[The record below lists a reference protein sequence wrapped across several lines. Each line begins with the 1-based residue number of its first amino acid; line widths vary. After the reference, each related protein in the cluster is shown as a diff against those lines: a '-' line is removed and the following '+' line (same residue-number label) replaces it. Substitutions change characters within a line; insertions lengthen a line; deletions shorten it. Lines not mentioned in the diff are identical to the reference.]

1 MKHHGHGHNERLLS
15 RGFLLIA
22 AFALV
27 EAAGGY
33 LSNSLTLIADAGHM
47 VLDASA
53 LALSWWALRLSRRE
67 HERLSYGYH
76 RYQILAAFINALALL
91 ALVGW
96 ILFEAVSR
104 LGNPEPLLPIPALA
118 IAVTG
123 LVVNLY
129 VYRLLHGS
137 DNLNVRSAALHVLG
151 DILGSAS
158 AIAAAGIVL
167 VFDWH
172 YADPILAIVVAAIL
186 VRGAW
191 RVLRESIHILLEGV
205 PANLDPERIRQALVA
220 KVEDLLDVHHIHIWA
235 LTDEKFLLTLHATID
250 EAADEQLAT
259 HRIKQVLVGDFGI
272 DHSTIQIERGP
283 CPDVQ

>member
-1 MKHHGHGHNERLLS
+1 MKHHGHAHNERVLA
-15 RGFLLIA
+15 RGFLLVA

-67 HERLSYGYH
+67 HKRLSYGYH
-76 RYQILAAFINALALL
+76 RYQILAAIFNALALL
-91 ALVGW
+91 VLVGW
-96 ILFEAVSR
+96 ILFEAFSR

-118 IAVTG
+118 VAVTG

-137 DNLNVRSAALHVLG
+137 ENLNVRSAALHVLG

-167 VFDWH
+167 IFDWH

-205 PANLDPERIRQALVA
+205 PANLDPDGIRQALVA
-220 KVEDLLDVHHIHIWA
+220 KVADLLDVHHIHIWA

-250 EAADEQLAT
+250 ESADEQVAT
-259 HRIKQVLVGDFGI
+259 HRIKKVLARDFGI
-272 DHSTIQIERGP
+272 DHSTIQIERGV
-283 CPDVQ
+283 CPDV